1 MLAQLLVISGIIING
16 IGTLSYVVGTLQG
29 KIKPNK
35 VTFFVWSIA
44 PFVAFLAQIS
54 QGVGIQALMTL
65 SVSIFPLS
73 VFVASF
79 LNRQAYWQLNKRD
92 LACGLLSL
100 AGLLLWYLTKVG
112 NIAIVFSLL
121 SEGLATLPT
130 AIKAYHHPRTEQ
142 AWPWLASTI
151 SGVLTLITI
160 TTWDFAHFA
169 FPLFYAFEM
178 CLLFV
183 LVRFEPGARP
193 SKKLAAS

>member
-1 MLAQLLVISGIIING
+1 MMAQLLVILGIIING
-16 IGTLSYVVGTLQG
+16 IGTLSYIVGTLQG

-44 PFVAFLAQIS
+44 PFVAFLAQVS

-73 VFVASF
+73 VFTASF
-79 LNRQAYWQLNKRD
+79 LNKQAYWQLHRRD

-100 AGLLLWYLTKVG
+100 LGLLLWYLTKVG
-112 NIAIVFSLL
+112 NVAIIFSLL

-130 AIKAYHHPRTEQ
+130 AIKAYRHPRTEQ
-142 AWPWLASTI
+142 AWPWLTSTA
-151 SGVLTLITI
+151 SGVLTLATI
-160 TTWDFAHFA
+160 TSWDFAHFA

-178 CLLFV
+178 FLLFV
-183 LVRFEPGARP
+183 LVQFEPGIRQERRLP
-193 SKKLAAS
+193 SN